1 MAFLPAILP
10 YIATAGAVYTGAK
23 QVQAD
28 KYNADVMANQQKV
41 SIDQAAAQEALVR
54 RSSRESLGRQA
65 AAFGGAGVGY
75 GGSSEIALDQS
86 AINQELDALNTRY
99 KGAIVGYGYGV
110 ESDLLKDKAREGTIS
125 TLLAGASAFKNFTY
139 SPKSPSEMS
148 GVTSPQPSSGL
159 GGRGAT

>member
-10 YIATAGAVYTGAK
+10 YLATAGAVYTGAK

-28 KYNADVMANQQKV
+28 KFNADVMGNQQQAA
-41 SIDQAAAQEALVR
+41 IDQATAQEGLVR
-54 RSSRESLGRQA
+54 RSSREALGKQL

-75 GGSSEIALDQS
+75 GGSSEGALDQS

-110 ESDLLKDKAREGTIS
+110 ESGLLKDKAQEDSIS

-139 SPKSPSEMS
+139 SPKTPAQMS
-148 GVTSPQPSSGL
+148 GTQSPQPASGL
-159 GGRGAT
+159 GGPG